1 VRFLLLFLFSTFI
14 YASQDI
20 KPTAGYSALQY
31 QLFEDTTGMRSIAQI
46 DKLISAVPILNESQ
60 HFGYS
65 NSAFWIKL
73 KLNNTSDRNLIR
85 WLDLGAPRLQAV
97 TLYQYKNGRWQHAAD
112 AGLDTPLSL
121 HPLKA
126 KQAVFALPLEQSV
139 EVLIRLKSI
148 TSMSFSLGLWDPLA
162 FRDKENAESLW
173 AGGLLGAFMMVALCC
188 ICLFVFMRDVAFLYH
203 GLAVFFFVLN
213 EACMRGYGALYL
225 WPESTIWSV
234 HSLSFF
240 GQVCTLFFLLFVRNF
255 LNLVAFL
262 PWGDKVLR
270 LMLVW
275 NFLAIII
282 AQCIDYQL
290 GTMMGLL
297 LILIT
302 VPVLLPMCLQL
313 MSKGGLAIRYFAG
326 GLLVLMSGNILRAL
340 DLLGLL
346 ASNQVLGEHYMLMV
360 IVFSML
366 SFLMAI
372 IDRVMLAKQ
381 GKESAQKTLI
391 HTLNEQQSLLEKA
404 VASRTLELTA
414 AVEEAQTANRL
425 KTKLLAYIGHD
436 LRAPLSAMIASAKIM
451 RKDESCHVFAGHIE
465 RSAGQQLELI
475 DELLRFSHGEIV
487 DDGLQLSIAYFDEF
501 MLDISEQAKLLAGQY
516 QNRFILLQQGAAPC
530 CAWADWRRLR
540 RVLQNLL
547 SNAAK
552 FTRYGVISLTTEW
565 RWIEDQRGEL
575 KIVVDDTGLGI
586 NQADQARI
594 FLPFERIES
603 AELQEGHGLGLAI
616 ASQMVK
622 SMGGELK
629 VESAL
634 QRGCR
639 FYFSLNLQS
648 ADASP
653 TQHLPEIS
661 GPKLP
666 LAVVQQLHGLIANG
680 EVSELEN
687 WAVKIAGQ
695 SADHALLA
703 AQIEEAIYLLD
714 FTKLQAL
721 ADGLV
726 VEPATSPIAP

>member
-1 VRFLLLFLFSTFI
+1 
-14 YASQDI
+14 QDV
-20 KPTAGYSALQY
+20 KPTAGYIALQY
-31 QLFEDTTGMRSIAQI
+31 QLFEDTTGMRSTEQI
-46 DKLISAVPILNESQ
+46 DKLISAVPILNKPQ

-65 NSAFWIKL
+65 NSVFWIKL
-73 KLNNTSDRNLIR
+73 KLNNSSDHNLIR
-85 WLDLGAPRLQAV
+85 WLDLGAPRLQTV
-97 TLYQYKNGRWQHAAD
+97 TLYQYKNGQWQHAAD

-121 HPLKA
+121 HPVKA
-126 KQAVFALPLEQSV
+126 KQAVFALPV
-139 EVLIRLKSI
+139 EENTVFLIRLKSI
-148 TSMSFSLGLWDPLA
+148 TSMGFSLGLWDPLA

-225 WPESTIWSV
+225 WSESTIWSV

-240 GQVCTLFFLLFVRNF
+240 GQVCSLFFLLFVRNF

-270 LMLVW
+270 LMLFW
-275 NFLAIII
+275 NFLAIIV

-302 VPVLLPMCLQL
+302 VPIILPMCIQL
-313 MSKGGLAIRYFAG
+313 IRKGGLAIRYFAG
-326 GLLVLMSGNILRAL
+326 GVLVLMTGNIFRAL
-340 DLLGLL
+340 DLFGIL
-346 ASNQVLGEHYMLMV
+346 ASDQVLGEHYMLMV

-414 AVEEAQTANRL
+414 AMEEAQTANRL

-451 RKDESCHVFAGHIE
+451 RKDESCLLFAGHIE

-487 DDGLQLSIAYFDEF
+487 DDG
-501 MLDISEQAKLLAGQY
+501 
-516 QNRFILLQQGAAPC
+516 
-530 CAWADWRRLR
+530 
-540 RVLQNLL
+540 
-547 SNAAK
+547 
-552 FTRYGVISLTTEW
+552 
-565 RWIEDQRGEL
+565 
-575 KIVVDDTGLGI
+575 
-586 NQADQARI
+586 
-594 FLPFERIES
+594 
-603 AELQEGHGLGLAI
+603 
-616 ASQMVK
+616 
-622 SMGGELK
+622 
-629 VESAL
+629 
-634 QRGCR
+634 
-639 FYFSLNLQS
+639 
-648 ADASP
+648 
-653 TQHLPEIS
+653 
-661 GPKLP
+661 
-666 LAVVQQLHGLIANG
+666 
-680 EVSELEN
+680 
-687 WAVKIAGQ
+687 
-695 SADHALLA
+695 
-703 AQIEEAIYLLD
+703 
-714 FTKLQAL
+714 
-721 ADGLV
+721 
-726 VEPATSPIAP
+726 